1 MLRKESWLKFKN
13 IGTNVF
19 AVLLFFTCC
28 GKVAAA
34 NITTNAATTPQSAP
48 TSMVASS
55 FGQIST
61 SSPTQIHAAFSSVQT
76 LIPAAPDLNV
86 KAYIL
91 VDAKSGNIIAAKNPD
106 DHLPPASMTK
116 ILSIYLVADAL
127 KNGKI
132 KFTDQVPISEKAWR
146 TGGSRMFAK
155 VGSTIPVQQLIDG
168 IIIASGNDATVAMS
182 EFLAGTEE
190 SFADL
195 MNQTA
200 AVLGMKDSH
209 FVDSNGLPAVN
220 HYSSARDMATL
231 ARAWIYNFPEYYP
244 WFKTKWIMFNNIK
257 QPNRNRLLWRD
268 PSVDGIKT
276 GHTNEAGYCLTAS
289 AERNGTR
296 LIAVVMGA
304 PSEKDRANYSEALL
318 NYGFRF
324 FESHKIY
331 AANTPILNAK
341 VWYGKE
347 KVLPLGLTE
356 DFYVTTPIGQHK
368 NFKIN
373 ASLNGKVTAPIT
385 KNQVF
390 GVITVSKDNKIIATK
405 PLVALKEIPTGGF
418 WSRIWDKI
426 REAI

>member
-1 MLRKESWLKFKN
+1 MLRKDIWFKFKN
-13 IGTNVF
+13 IGTTVF
-19 AVLLFFTCC
+19 AVLLLFICC
-28 GKVAAA
+28 GKALAA
-34 NITTNAATTPQSAP
+34 NTTPTP
-48 TSMVASS
+48 TTTTKPTAAVASS

-61 SSPTQIHAAFSSVQT
+61 SAPTQIHSAFSSMQT

-91 VDAKSGNIIAAKNPD
+91 VDAKSGNVIAAKNPD

-116 ILSIYLVADAL
+116 IMSIYLVADAL
-127 KNGKI
+127 RSGKI
-132 KFTDQVPISEKAWR
+132 KFTDQVPISENAWR

-168 IIIASGNDATVAMS
+168 IIIASGNDATVAMA
-182 EFLAGTEE
+182 EFLAGTEA

-209 FVDSNGLPAVN
+209 FVDSNGLPAPN
-220 HYSSARDMATL
+220 HYSSARNMAIL

-244 WFKTKWIMFNNIK
+244 WFKTKWIMYNNIK

-268 PSVDGIKT
+268 PSVDGMKT

-289 AERNGTR
+289 AERNGMR
-296 LIAVVMGA
+296 LITVVMGA

-331 AANTPILNAK
+331 AANTPVLNAK
-341 VWYGKE
+341 VWYGTE
-347 KVLPLGLTE
+347 KALPLGVAE
-356 DFYVTTPIGQHK
+356 DFYITTPVGQNK
-368 NFKIN
+368 NLKIK
-373 ASLNGKVTAPIT
+373 AILNGKVVAPVG
-385 KNQVF
+385 KNQAL
-390 GVITVSKDNKIIATK
+390 GTITVSNGDKVIVTK
-405 PLVALKEIPTGGF
+405 PLVALKEIPVGGF